1 MHRTFPA
8 FCLAI
13 SFLFSHGNRIAEAE
27 ENAQNL
33 ESVLAEARAFQ
44 ARGDF
49 SQAAVAYRK
58 AVALEPSVPELWANL
73 GLMEHE
79 AGKISEAM
87 TTFQHA
93 ARLKPSLFVP
103 QLFLGLEYLQSNQA
117 QAALPYLENAVRLNP
132 NDIQAVRSLGKTHA
146 LLGHNES
153 ATELYLKEV
162 QLAPDRG
169 DSWLDLG
176 ITYLQQVENDARLMT
191 SSDRDSAYVNLRTA
205 EVLAEEGKLVDA
217 EEAYKAVIASRQ
229 EVPCGFAEYGITLLR
244 RQNLA
249 AAREQFNQE
258 IRTGSHCALA
268 ALGLSIAEAAS
279 GNQEAALGRLVSIA
293 SADPAFVRVN
303 LPLFRGAAST
313 EQVRALINL
322 ARSQP
327 GASSLNLDSLVEE
340 ALQSDDAPAPPTEF
354 KSGQASEVETS
365 SVETPSSRDA
375 RRFYDSGHY
384 TECSQSLEPVF
395 QNLSSLQQQL
405 LAACSFYVGDFQT
418 TSRAAQQL
426 KKSSAARTEG
436 LYWES
441 KADQYLA
448 ICALTRAGEIDAD
461 SPRMHV
467 LLGDVFREK
476 HRWDEAEAEYRKAVA
491 LDSSSRSAR
500 LSLAITLFSEMKI
513 DEALSLDKAL
523 LSEASE
529 DPEAN
534 LLAAEILIQRNRF
547 TEAEPYLL
555 RCADLKLE
563 LLPRYHT
570 LLGKVYAETNR
581 VPAAIAEYKL
591 GLAADRDGSVHYQLG
606 RLYRDSGDRAAA
618 TEEFEEAKR
627 LADRK
632 NDRERLAVGQSPAA
646 DTRPSFEP

>member
-1 MHRTFPA
+1 MRWTVL
-8 FCLAI
+8 LALGTAIPLTI
-13 SFLFSHGNRIAEAE
+13 STVSGVAV
-27 ENAQNL
+27 AQDHDQVVQ
-33 ESVLAEARAFQ
+33 SVLAEARGAE

-49 SQAAVAYRK
+49 SQAAEAYRK

-87 TTFQHA
+87 TSFQHA

-103 QLFLGLEYLQSNQA
+103 QLFLGLEYLQSKKA
-117 QAALPYLENAVRLNP
+117 EAALPYLENAVRLNP
-132 NDIQAVRSLGKTHA
+132 DDLQAVRSLGKAHA
-146 LLGHNES
+146 LLGHSES

-176 ITYLQQVENDARLMT
+176 TTYLQQVENDARLMT
-191 SSDRDSAYVNLRTA
+191 LSYRDSAYVNLRAA
-205 EVLAEEGKLVDA
+205 EVLAEEGQLIDA
-217 EEAYKAVIASRQ
+217 ANAHKMAIASPQ
-229 EVPCGFAEYGITLLR
+229 TMPCMFAEYGITLLR
-244 RQNLA
+244 QQNIG

-258 IRTGSHCALA
+258 IRTGSHCGLA
-268 ALGLSIAEAAS
+268 ALGLAIAEAAQ
-279 GNQEAALGRLVSIA
+279 GNQETALSRLTSVA
-293 SADPAFVRVN
+293 TADPAFIRAS

-313 EQVRALINL
+313 ERVRSLIDL
-322 ARSQP
+322 ARSQQS
-327 GASSLNLDSLVEE
+327 ASSSFNLGSLVEE
-340 ALQSDDAPAPPTEF
+340 ALLSDDAPAPPTDF
-354 KSGQASEVETS
+354 KNGRASEVET
-365 SVETPSSRDA
+365 PSPADA
-375 RRFYDSGHY
+375 RRLYDSGHL
-384 TECSQSLEPVF
+384 TECSQSLKPVL
-395 QNLSSLQQQL
+395 QNISSAQQQL

-426 KKSSAARTEG
+426 RKSPVTREQG

-448 ICALTRAGEIDAD
+448 ISALTRAGEIDAD

-476 HRWDEAEAEYRKAVA
+476 HRWDESEAEYRKAVA

-513 DEALSLDKAL
+513 DEALSLDKAI
-523 LSEASE
+523 LSEGPQ

-534 LLAAEILIQRNRF
+534 LLAGEILIQLNRF
-547 TEAEPYLL
+547 SEAEPYLL
-555 RCADLKLE
+555 RCADLKPE
-563 LLPRYHT
+563 LAPRYHT

-581 VPAAIAEYKL
+581 IPAAIAEYKV
-591 GLAADRDGSVHYQLG
+591 GLAADHDGSVHYQLG
-606 RLYRDSGDRAAA
+606 RLYQNSGDRTAA
-618 TEEFEEAKR
+618 TEAFKEAKR
-627 LADRK
+627 LADHK
-632 NDRERLAVGQSPAA
+632 IDRERVALGQSPAA
-646 DTRPSFEP
+646 ASSLSYQP